1 MVMDDAEG
9 EQEAIVDHGH
19 AWWHMHVLQMTSNH
33 LALVLAAA
41 SPASTQLPH
50 TWTPQVASGC
60 SGTNRYTAEPAE
72 GTGPLYDFFAISP

>member
-1 MVMDDAEG
+1 
-9 EQEAIVDHGH
+9 
-19 AWWHMHVLQMTSNH
+19 MTSNH